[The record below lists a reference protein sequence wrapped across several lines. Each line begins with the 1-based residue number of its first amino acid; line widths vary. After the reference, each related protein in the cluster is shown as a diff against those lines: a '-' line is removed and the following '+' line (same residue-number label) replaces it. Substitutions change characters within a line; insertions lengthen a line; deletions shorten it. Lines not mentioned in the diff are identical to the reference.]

1 MIKAATLPLG
11 LLLLLTTLGVS
22 PAQVTP
28 GQTAVDEV
36 IRRQAAH
43 ITLRERLAAAQ
54 AAVDRHD
61 LATAATLYDDAWALV
76 QSIGPGVE
84 DEREQ
89 TRAGLAMVR
98 LELATAAQRR
108 NDLLAAKKHID
119 DLLRV
124 DPTNAAALDLRDLN
138 NKMLGEQAG
147 KRASAAVEGQIPDLV
162 QARVKTSTLVQDGRI
177 FFENGKMD
185 EAEVRLKQAIKD
197 DPENQAAFYYLN
209 LVREARFKEAL
220 SNRDVSSRQGL
231 LELEQAWAS
240 PPKREL
246 LPLPNP
252 YARAT
257 LINTSKGRQ
266 LIMSKLDR
274 IRLDKGWDGLPLSE
288 VIKDLGDESKRR
300 DPDKRGI
307 NFIINPNA
315 DTGGAAPATAI
326 DPTTGLP
333 AAAAPPSEPIDVG
346 GTLVKI
352 NPPLVDV
359 RLADVLD
366 AVIKVADKPIK
377 YSIEDYAVVFS
388 VKSREP
394 VALFVRSFK
403 VDPNTFMQGMESVIG
418 FPFGDITTSS
428 GGGGGGSV
436 SRPSRGN

>member
-11 LLLLLTTLGVS
+11 LLLLLTTLGIS
-22 PAQVTP
+22 SAQVPP

-36 IRRQAAH
+36 VRREAAR
-43 ITLRERLAAAQ
+43 ITLRERLVAAQ
-54 AAVDRHD
+54 TAVDRHD
-61 LATAATLYDDAWALV
+61 LPTAATLYDDAWTLV
-76 QSIGPGVE
+76 QSIGPGVDE
-84 DEREQ
+84 EREQ

-108 NDLLAAKKHID
+108 NDLLAAKKNID

-138 NKMLGEQAG
+138 NKMLREQAG
-147 KRASAAVEGQIPDLV
+147 KRPSEGVEGQIPDLV

-185 EAEVRLKQAIKD
+185 EAEARLKQAIKD

-231 LELEQAWAS
+231 LELEQAWAT

-266 LIMSKLDR
+266 LILSKLDR

-288 VIKDLGDESKRR
+288 VIKDLNDEAKKR

-307 NFIINPNA
+307 NFIINPNVDSA
-315 DTGGAAPATAI
+315 AAAPAQAV

-333 AAAAPPSEPIDVG
+333 VNVAAPTEPVDG
-346 GTLVKI
+346 GATLIKVS
-352 NPPLVDV
+352 LTDV
-359 RLADVLD
+359 RLADLLD
-366 AVIKVADKPIK
+366 AIIKVADKPIK
-377 YSIEDYAVVFS
+377 FSIEDYAVVFS
-388 VKSREP
+388 LRSRETVP
-394 VALFVRSFK
+394 LFVRTFK
-403 VDPNTFMQGMESVIG
+403 VDPNTFY
-418 FPFGDITTSS
+418 
-428 GGGGGGSV
+428 
-436 SRPSRGN
+436 

>member
-11 LLLLLTTLGVS
+11 LFILLATFDVS
-22 PAQVTP
+22 RAQVSP

-36 IRRQAAH
+36 IRRDAAR
-43 ITLRERLAAAQ
+43 ITLRERLVAAQ
-54 AAVDRHD
+54 TAVDRHD
-61 LATAATLYDDAWALV
+61 LATAATLYDDAWRLV
-76 QSIGPGVE
+76 QAIDAGVD

-108 NDLLAAKKHID
+108 NDLAAAKTHID

-124 DPTNAAALDLRDLN
+124 DPNNAAALDLRDLN
-138 NKMLGEQAG
+138 NKMLHEQAG
-147 KRASAAVEGQIPDLV
+147 KRPSEAVAVRIPELV
-162 QARVKTSTLVQDGRI
+162 EARVKTSTLVQDGRI

-185 EAEVRLKQAIKD
+185 DAESRLKQAIKE

-315 DTGGAAPATAI
+315 DAAGDRKST
-326 DPTTGLP
+326 
-333 AAAAPPSEPIDVG
+333 
-346 GTLVKI
+346 
-352 NPPLVDV
+352 
-359 RLADVLD
+359 RL
-366 AVIKVADKPIK
+366 
-377 YSIEDYAVVFS
+377 
-388 VKSREP
+388 
-394 VALFVRSFK
+394 
-403 VDPNTFMQGMESVIG
+403 N
-418 FPFGDITTSS
+418 SS
-428 GGGGGGSV
+428 H
-436 SRPSRGN
+436 

>member
-1 MIKAATLPLG
+1 MINAATRHLG
-11 LLLLLTTLGVS
+11 LLLLLATSGIS
-22 PAQVTP
+22 SAQVPP

-43 ITLRERLAAAQ
+43 ITLRERLDAAQ

-61 LATAATLYDDAWALV
+61 LATAATLYDDAWALI
-76 QSIGPGVE
+76 QSIGPGVPE
-84 DEREQ
+84 EREQ

-108 NDLLAAKKHID
+108 NDLLAAKKNID

-138 NKMLGEQAG
+138 NKMLHEQAG
-147 KRASAAVEGQIPDLV
+147 KRPSAAVEGQIPDLV

-185 EAEVRLKQAIKD
+185 EAEGRLKQAIKD

-220 SNRDVSSRQGL
+220 GNRDLSSRQGL

-252 YARAT
+252 YARTT

-266 LIMSKLDR
+266 LILSKLDR

-315 DTGGAAPATAI
+315 DSAAGAAPTAI

-333 AAAAPPSEPIDVG
+333 VAAAAPAEPVDVG
-346 GTLVKI
+346 ATLIKL
-352 NPPLVDV
+352 NTLTDV
-359 RLADVLD
+359 RLADVLN
-366 AVIKVADKPIK
+366 
-377 YSIEDYAVVFS
+377 AVV
-388 VKSREP
+388 
-394 VALFVRSFK
+394 
-403 VDPNTFMQGMESVIG
+403 
-418 FPFGDITTSS
+418 
-428 GGGGGGSV
+428 
-436 SRPSRGN
+436 